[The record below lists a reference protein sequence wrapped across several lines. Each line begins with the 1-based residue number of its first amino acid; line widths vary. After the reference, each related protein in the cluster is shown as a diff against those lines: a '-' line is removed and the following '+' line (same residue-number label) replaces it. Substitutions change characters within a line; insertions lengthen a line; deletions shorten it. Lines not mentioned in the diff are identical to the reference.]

1 MNEKEAGD
9 SSKKTKKVG
18 PFCPKKV
25 IKMANLSG
33 NKQTNETVTVMLI
46 IDRSLSAAAE
56 SFI

>member
-1 MNEKEAGD
+1 M
-9 SSKKTKKVG
+9 KKRPGILRKRQKKLDRFVQ
-18 PFCPKKV
+18 KKV

-33 NKQTNETVTVMLI
+33 NKQTNETVIVMLI